1 MEVSSFCNFHPYLKT
16 ICVVLVM
23 NAIVGNGTTFLLLHT
38 SNNHGLSHAFK
49 TFRHIQNG
57 RHNWNLNTDVPRKSP
72 DVCEK
77 TAKSAELRRHASG
90 QVPSPAEGNSET
102 PRKSL

>member
-1 MEVSSFCNFHPYLKT
+1 MEVSSFCNFHLYLTT

-49 TFRHIQNG
+49 TFDIFRMADITG
-57 RHNWNLNTDVPRKSP
+57 T
-72 DVCEK
+72 
-77 TAKSAELRRHASG
+77 
-90 QVPSPAEGNSET
+90 
-102 PRKSL
+102 